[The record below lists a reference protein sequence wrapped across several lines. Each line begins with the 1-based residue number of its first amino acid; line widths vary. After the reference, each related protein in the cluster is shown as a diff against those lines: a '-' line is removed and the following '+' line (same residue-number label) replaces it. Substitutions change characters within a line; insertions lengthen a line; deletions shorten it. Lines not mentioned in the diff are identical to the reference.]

1 MRLGKVVKSN
11 SHCDYLVQLD
21 DTMDYMNAPRPE
33 DFGFGSFVKLESQDD
48 NAGRLSHWGIGIIY
62 NSQLL
67 NPAFNNLG
75 PRLTTEPDPLF
86 APDLVIE
93 TRTVLSVILVGHL
106 GNDNGRRYG
115 VQGIPRLVVPFNAE
129 ASILPDAEMMAFHQD
144 IKGRSQFTY
153 YSHLLSAGGS
163 FAAQLVRQ
171 VIDELIA
178 HEFFQG
184 QDQQALSVLSR
195 ELSWKATMGAIR

>member
-21 DTMDYMNAPRPE
+21 DTMDYMYAPRPE
-33 DFGFGSFVKLESQDD
+33 DFGFGTFVKLESPDD
-48 NAGRLSHWGIGIIY
+48 NRDRPRHWGIGIIY

-93 TRTVLSVILVGHL
+93 TRTVLSIILVGHL
-106 GNDNGRRYG
+106 SDTDGRPYG
-115 VQGIPRLVVPFNAE
+115 IQGIPRLVVPFNAE
-129 ASILPDAEMMAFHQD
+129 ASTLSDAEMLAFHQD
-144 IKGRSQFTY
+144 SKGRSQFTY

-163 FAAQLVRQ
+163 FAPQLVRQ
-171 VIDELIA
+171 VIDELVA

-184 QDQQALSVLSR
+184 QDQQALTVLSR
-195 ELSWKATMGAIR
+195 ELSWKATIGAIR

>member
-48 NAGRLSHWGIGIIY
+48 NAGRSNHWGIGIIY

-86 APDLVIE
+86 AL
-93 TRTVLSVILVGHL
+93 TGQQ
-106 GNDNGRRYG
+106 NF
-115 VQGIPRLVVPFNAE
+115 PRLVVPFNAE